1 MKSLFF
7 LGNIGCLAPVIGRSY
22 SLNVLD
28 KGPVYTE
35 CQYQCCDNS
44 AMTLVIL
51 FSLKTMEL
59 LQIGVATHF
68 QVTPII
74 FNENSTTSV
83 IAQAALF
90 TSFMKLVTGWRVGA
104 RNDV

>member
-1 MKSLFF
+1 MCWIRARLYRVSVSMLRQ
-7 LGNIGCLAPVIGRSY
+7 LYNDASDT
-22 SLNVLD
+22 VLI
-28 KGPVYTE
+28 E
-35 CQYQCCDNS
+35 NN
-44 AMTLVIL
+44 
-51 FSLKTMEL
+51 
-59 LQIGVATHF
+59 GVAPDWGCNPF
-68 QVTPII
+68 SSDSII